1 MKPIEKVSVVGLGTL
16 GTQIAIQ
23 AAAYGYAVC
32 GFDPEPSV
40 FAKMQTKVR
49 GAMQMTG
56 KGPTFPIAQWEE
68 HARKV
73 QVYDDL
79 ARAIGAADLVIEV
92 APEELET
99 KRKVLAELDRL
110 APPPCAPRD
119 QQLLNT
125 HFPNRKR
132 DATSGEVP
140 QHPLLSASGRHEHGR
155 HHGRNS
161 HHSRFTIGSARLRP
175 LRRLRTIAGSEGNP
189 WILLQ

>member
-73 QVYDDL
+73 L
-79 ARAIGAADLVIEV
+79 MMTSPAPLV
-92 APEELET
+92 
-99 KRKVLAELDRL
+99 
-110 APPPCAPRD
+110 
-119 QQLLNT
+119 
-125 HFPNRKR
+125 
-132 DATSGEVP
+132 
-140 QHPLLSASGRHEHGR
+140 
-155 HHGRNS
+155 
-161 HHSRFTIGSARLRP
+161 
-175 LRRLRTIAGSEGNP
+175 RRT
-189 WILLQ
+189 

>member
-1 MKPIEKVSVVGLGTL
+1 MKPIDKISVVGLGTL

-32 GFDPEPSV
+32 GFDPEPSA

-79 ARAIGAADLVIEV
+79 TRAISAADLVIEV
-92 APEELET
+92 VPEELET
-99 KRKVLAELDRL
+99 KGKVFAELDR
-110 APPPCAPRD
+110 ACPAPCAPRD

-125 HFPNRKR
+125 RFPNRKR

-140 QHPLLSASGRHEHGR
+140 QHPLLSASGRHEYGR
-155 HHGRNS
+155 HHGRNA
-161 HHSRFTIGSARLRP
+161 HLSRVTIGSGRLRP

>member
-1 MKPIEKVSVVGLGTL
+1 MKPI
-16 GTQIAIQ
+16 
-23 AAAYGYAVC
+23 
-32 GFDPEPSV
+32 DPEPSA

-79 ARAIGAADLVIEV
+79 ARAMRSSRPT
-92 APEELET
+92 AP
-99 KRKVLAELDRL
+99 
-110 APPPCAPRD
+110 
-119 QQLLNT
+119 QNT

-132 DATSGEVP
+132 DATIGEVP

-161 HHSRFTIGSARLRP
+161 HLSRVTIGSARLRP

>member
-1 MKPIEKVSVVGLGTL
+1 MKPIEKISVVGLGTL

-23 AAAYGYAVC
+23 AAAYGFSVC
-32 GFDPEPSV
+32 GFDPEPSA

-56 KGPTFPIAQWEE
+56 KGPTFPITQWEE

-79 ARAIGAADLVIEV
+79 ARAISAADLVIEV
-92 APEELET
+92 VPEELET
-99 KRKVLAELDRL
+99 KRKVFAELDRL
-110 APPPCAPRD
+110 APRHA
-119 QQLLNT
+119 LLVTNSSSI
-125 HFPNRKR
+125 PISRNRKR

-155 HHGRNS
+155 HHGRNP
-161 HHSRFTIGSARLRP
+161 HLSRVTIGSARLRP
-175 LRRLRTIAGSEGNP
+175 LSRLRTIAGSERNP

>member
-1 MKPIEKVSVVGLGTL
+1 MKPIEKISVVGLGTL

-32 GFDPEPSV
+32 GFDPEPSA

-79 ARAIGAADLVIEV
+79 ARAISAADLVIEV
-92 APEELET
+92 VPEEL
-99 KRKVLAELDRL
+99 
-110 APPPCAPRD
+110 
-119 QQLLNT
+119 
-125 HFPNRKR
+125 
-132 DATSGEVP
+132 
-140 QHPLLSASGRHEHGR
+140 
-155 HHGRNS
+155 
-161 HHSRFTIGSARLRP
+161 
-175 LRRLRTIAGSEGNP
+175 AGC
-189 WILLQ
+189 

>member
-1 MKPIEKVSVVGLGTL
+1 MKPIEKISVVGLGTL

-32 GFDPEPSV
+32 GFDPEPSA

-79 ARAIGAADLVIEV
+79 ARAISAADLVIEV
-92 APEELET
+92 VPEELGPNA
-99 KRKVLAELDRL
+99 RSSPSWDRL
-110 APPPCAPRD
+110 PPAMRSSRPTAPQYP
-119 QQLLNT
+119 
-125 HFPNRKR
+125 FPELKARRNVWR
-132 DATSGEVP
+132 
-140 QHPLLSASGRHEHGR
+140 SASTSTSISQR
-155 HHGRNS
+155 
-161 HHSRFTIGSARLRP
+161 SA
-175 LRRLRTIAGSEGNP
+175 
-189 WILLQ
+189 